1 MMENSGKLSKIP
13 RRGMKKIKTIS
24 VDLQKRMERSF
35 GKPIGQMV
43 EIHYQGKPMTF
54 KYSGSL
60 ETLSIDVLHREEN
73 KEQLKKGNKVSD
85 IPVEQFDAS
94 KRRLDM
100 ATVNVSCTCGAKFT
114 TTIPVATARLGNKQ
128 IKKSI
133 TDEDIKEHIIQEG
146 KNSEHLIS
154 IDYVEI
160 HDEVIPETERIKD
173 FDQKKVNFYRIF
185 SKKTTEVKYLASYD
199 QDLLAEAPQIKF
211 SESSAGATKIRMQNL
226 YLMFFLFGVVEIF
239 TYIFALASSAS
250 YVYHPHTA
258 SYLPWYV
265 TIFTVIVAIVV
276 VWWVKIHEMGKTM
289 VKYITLQSAPF
300 FISNR
305 GVLPVVM
312 TNSSLNNVWDYQAKV
327 MKSTDR
333 DAKDIYYSLTTWS
346 DAQISELYRA
356 KLLGQ
361 VEHELTVINTEIR
374 DIQKLDME
382 YRTQT
387 NNQKA
392 TVQQLLLVG
401 IGVFAVYTIILFI
414 LGAI

>member
-1 MMENSGKLSKIP
+1 
-13 RRGMKKIKTIS
+13 
-24 VDLQKRMERSF
+24 
-35 GKPIGQMV
+35 
-43 EIHYQGKPMTF
+43 
-54 KYSGSL
+54 
-60 ETLSIDVLHREEN
+60 
-73 KEQLKKGNKVSD
+73 
-85 IPVEQFDAS
+85 
-94 KRRLDM
+94 
-100 ATVNVSCTCGAKFT
+100 
-114 TTIPVATARLGNKQ
+114 
-128 IKKSI
+128 
-133 TDEDIKEHIIQEG
+133 
-146 KNSEHLIS
+146 
-154 IDYVEI
+154 
-160 HDEVIPETERIKD
+160 
-173 FDQKKVNFYRIF
+173 
-185 SKKTTEVKYLASYD
+185 
-199 QDLLAEAPQIKF
+199 
-211 SESSAGATKIRMQNL
+211 
-226 YLMFFLFGVVEIF
+226 MFFLFGVIEVF

-312 TNSSLNNVWDYQAKV
+312 TNSNLNHVWDYQAKV
-327 MKSTDR
+327 MKATDR